1 MHFSNRHTIVNSGNS
16 KSFRRSYHNST
27 ASYNL
32 NIVRREAYTY
42 AGPRRETGGQSR
54 LRECVRARSAREHR
68 RPRRAAGVPAR
79 PRDNRSAGETHPAY
93 AAPAGGVAGSGTAAL
108 YIIKTIT
115 NYRIHSRSHI
125 CHRLTLYYI
134 NALSLCETTGGQGA
148 GAFMRHPP
156 DLRASLLAA
165 RHSLA
170 APPRRGASVSLS
182 VA

>member
-32 NIVRREAYTY
+32 NIVRREASRTRGRDGRR
-42 AGPRRETGGQSR
+42 AGNRDFASA
-54 LRECVRARSAREHR
+54 CARAQAAEARGR
-68 RPRRAAGVPAR
+68 RP
-79 PRDNRSAGETHPAY
+79 GETERQPIGRGDASGY

-115 NYRIHSRSHI
+115 NYRIHSRSGI
-125 CHRLTLYYI
+125 YMPYGLTLYYI

>member
-54 LRECVRARSAREHR
+54 LRECVRESTGGRGARPASRRDRETTDRQGRRIRHMPR
-68 RPRRAAGVPAR
+68 RPAAWRDPVPRRSILLKR
-79 PRDNRSAGETHPAY
+79 
-93 AAPAGGVAGSGTAAL
+93 
-108 YIIKTIT
+108 IT
-115 NYRIHSRSHI
+115 GRHSRSHI

>member
-1 MHFSNRHTIVNSGNS
+1 MHFYNRHTIVNSGNS

-54 LRECVRARSAREHR
+54 LRECVRESTGGR
-68 RPRRAAGVPAR
+68 GAR
-79 PRDNRSAGETHPAY
+79 PASRRDRETTDRQGRRIRICRAGRRR
-93 AAPAGGVAGSGTAAL
+93 GGIRYRGAL
-108 YIIKTIT
+108 YYKTIT